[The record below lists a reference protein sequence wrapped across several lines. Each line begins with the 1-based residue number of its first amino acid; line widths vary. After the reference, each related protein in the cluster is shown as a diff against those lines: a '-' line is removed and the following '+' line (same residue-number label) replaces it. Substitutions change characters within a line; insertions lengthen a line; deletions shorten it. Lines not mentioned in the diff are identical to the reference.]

1 MTLACIKNGIYKR
14 EDADCLIDG
23 CDSII
28 FDCDGVLIDVSK
40 SYDMAIDSTVRHIL
54 GEFGINK
61 IIHADQYIIQG
72 FKRTGGFNDEVDL
85 TYGIIL
91 GIAAANAL
99 HRDQREFLLDVIANS
114 DESGISSVQR
124 YVKSMADI
132 SSVIEWLDY
141 PGTHAQNILYRT
153 FDQIF
158 YGTALYKKIYNVE
171 PAITGPGLIN
181 QDVLLVN
188 ANLLDILEK
197 RFAAMALVTGRGMVP
212 ARYSLGSL
220 LDRFDPDSSMFLE
233 DHPRSLAKP
242 NPESLLRVM
251 DNINSESCMYVGD
264 SMEDLIMA
272 KRAGNLG
279 RNVVFCGILG
289 NNPERLPL
297 FERGGA
303 QLAIESTSMLPKV
316 LNLE

>member
-1 MTLACIKNGIYKR
+1 MTLTCMREGIHQ
-14 EDADCLIDG
+14 DADSTSLISG

-40 SYDMAIDSTVRHIL
+40 SYDMAINGTVKHIL
-54 GEFGINK
+54 GEFGIK
-61 IIHADQYIIQG
+61 GIMHADQHTIQG
-72 FKRTGGFNDEVDL
+72 FKHTGGFNDEVDL

-91 GIAAANAL
+91 GIAAANKM
-99 HRDQREFLLDVIANS
+99 HVDQREFIASVIANS
-114 DESGISSVQR
+114 DESGISSAQR
-124 YVKSMADI
+124 YIKSVADI
-132 SSVIEWLDY
+132 SDVIEKLDY
-141 PGTHAQNILYRT
+141 PGTHAQNMLYQT

-158 YGTALYKKIYNVE
+158 YGSSLYKKIYNAE
-171 PAITGPGLIN
+171 PTIMGPGLIN
-181 QDVLLVN
+181 QDMLLVN
-188 ANLLDILEK
+188 ETLLDMLEK
-197 RFAAMALVTGRGMVP
+197 RFAAMAILTGRGMIP

-220 LDRFDPDSSMFLE
+220 LDRFDIQGSMFLE

-242 NPESLLRVM
+242 NPESLQRVM
-251 DNINSESCMYVGD
+251 DKINSESCMYVGD

-272 KRAGNLG
+272 KRAISLG

-303 QLAIESTSMLPKV
+303 QLAIESISMLPKV